1 MENKTISMIKSR
13 VSCRAYSEKKVPLSK
28 ALQVA
33 EAGKMAPSGMNRQI
47 VNILVLRKKS
57 VVEKLR
63 KLAVELGGKDPY
75 YGASTLI
82 LVYGPREDKF
92 TALDGACVLENM
104 FIAATALKI
113 NSCWIHRTDDV
124 LSSPKGLKIKKQLG
138 IPEDARVVGTC
149 ILGYAKDPA
158 SLAVKERKADFVKV
172 I

>member
-1 MENKTISMIKSR
+1 MENKTISIIKSR

-113 NSCWIHRTDDV
+113 
-124 LSSPKGLKIKKQLG
+124 KKQLG